1 MFNLSI
7 LISKLTTDEA
17 IMSTAACLC
26 LYSLPDVQSESE
38 TDTVWAR
45 LSGGVG

>member
-7 LISKLTTDEA
+7 SISKLTTDDV
-17 IMSTAACLC
+17 ILSTAAGLC
-26 LYSLPDVQSESE
+26 LYSLPEIQFESE

-45 LSGGVG
+45 LSAGD